1 MFTVGIDL
9 GTTASVIAF
18 VQQGKPRSILV
29 DSGKKTTP
37 SVVNYGED
45 NPIVGREAIFK
56 VDSSNTVFSV
66 KRFMGSNEKFCERTP
81 EEISADILTFL
92 KKSAEYQLR
101 NTIDAAVITVPAHFS
116 EIQRIA
122 TKRAASIAGIKVLQ
136 LINEPTAAAI
146 AFGLDKQTNGIYAV
160 YDLGGGTFDFS
171 ILRLKNGILQVLA
184 TGGDNYLGGDDLD
197 NAISAYN
204 FKRYGLDIFEMTDG
218 EKMLGKLIAKSM
230 KEKLETDKEIYK
242 NYIYKNKSYEFYLSK
257 DVMEQISVEYLNKT
271 FKIAD
276 QVLSDSRIDRANLE
290 GIVLVGGMTKMRL
303 IKEAVKKYFNVNIFT
318 DLNPEEVVA
327 FGAAIQAEAIAKKE
341 SAMLLIDVTP
351 LTLGIETIGGGV
363 DKIIHRNTP
372 IPIMQKREYTTY
384 QNNQT
389 GIKFRIVQ
397 GERSLAKDCKSIVEF
412 ELTGIPKMPSGTPR
426 ITVEFS
432 IDMNGLLSIKA
443 YEKSTGIT
451 QMITVEPSSGL
462 TEEEMVTILENAA
475 KNKEQDSIEASY
487 ITIKV
492 ESERQINFW
501 RSILEDIPHNERECI
516 KKEIVKLENSL
527 AAKSYQEVLE
537 HKKNIESLMGKFLD
551 EIISSKL
558 SKKSMNISQFKE

>member
-37 SVVNYGED
+37 SVVNYGEN

-56 VDSSNTVFSV
+56 VDSGNTVFSV
-66 KRFMGSNEKFCERTP
+66 KRFMGSNEKFCTRTP

-136 LINEPTAAAI
+136 LINEPTAAAF
-146 AFGLDKQTNGIYAV
+146 AFGLDKQIDGIYAV

-171 ILRLKNGILQVLA
+171 ILRLKNGVFQVLA

-197 NAISAYN
+197 NAIAAYN
-204 FKRYGLDIFEMTDG
+204 FKRYGLDISEMTDS

-230 KEKLETDKEIYK
+230 KEKLETNKEVYK

-257 DVMEQISVEYLNKT
+257 DVMEQISVAYLNKT
-271 FKIAD
+271 FEIAD
-276 QVLSDSRIDRANLE
+276 QVLTDSRIDRAYLD
-290 GIVLVGGMTKMRL
+290 GIVLVGGMTKMQL
-303 IKEAVKKYFNVNIFT
+303 IKEAVKKHFNVNIFT

-389 GIKFRIVQ
+389 GIKFHIVQ
-397 GERSLAKDCKSIVEF
+397 GERSLAKDCKSIAEF

-443 YEKSTGIT
+443 YEKNTGIT
-451 QMITVEPSSGL
+451 QLITVEPSSGL
-462 TEEEMVTILENAA
+462 TEEEMTVILENAA
-475 KNKEQDSIEASY
+475 TNKEQDSIEASY

-492 ESERQINFW
+492 ESERQIKFW
-501 RSILEDIPHNERECI
+501 RSILEDIPRNERKYI
-516 KKEIVKLENSL
+516 KKEITKLENSL
-527 AAKSYQEVLE
+527 AAKSYQDVLE
-537 HKKNIESLMGKFLD
+537 HKKNIENLMGKFLD
-551 EIISSKL
+551 EIISSRL
-558 SKKSMNISQFKE
+558 SKKPMNISQFKE